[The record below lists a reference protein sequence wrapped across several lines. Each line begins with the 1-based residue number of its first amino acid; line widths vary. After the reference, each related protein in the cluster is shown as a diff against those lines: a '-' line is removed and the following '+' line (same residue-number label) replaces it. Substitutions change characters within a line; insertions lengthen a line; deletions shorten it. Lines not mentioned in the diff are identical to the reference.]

1 LDTEATLATHSSRER
16 ADAIS
21 KTAAYYVAF
30 VALGTTGAVLGATLG
45 DLADRTH
52 SQLSQISLLFTAGWL
67 GYLLGSFLGG
77 RVYDRVIG
85 HPVMAAALV
94 MMAAMLVLVPLAPL
108 LWLLFTVFL
117 ILGIA
122 QATLDVGGNA
132 LLVWIH
138 GDKVP
143 PFMNG
148 LHFFFGLGATLSPL
162 IIALALERNV
172 DITWAYWTLAVLM
185 LPVAVWL
192 LRLPSPS
199 IQSASEEGLAR
210 PVDRRLLALI
220 VVFFIFQ
227 VGAEISYGGWIATYS
242 ETTGLTSATGAK
254 YLNSAFWGA
263 FTVGRLLS
271 IPVALRLRPSAVLFG
286 GLVGCALSLVIIL
299 QWPDSPTA
307 LWLGTVGMGLSVAP
321 LFPTAI
327 SLVERRM
334 AITGQVTGWF
344 FVGAS
349 LGSMSVPL
357 LIGQLFEPIGPRAAM
372 LVILVD
378 ILLALGVFIV
388 IKLRFPRV
396 A

>member
-1 LDTEATLATHSSRER
+1 
-16 ADAIS
+16 
-21 KTAAYYVAF
+21 
-30 VALGTTGAVLGATLG
+30 LGATLS
-45 DLADRTH
+45 DLEARTH
-52 SQLSQISLLFTAGWL
+52 SQPSQISLLFTASWL
-67 GYLLGSFLGG
+67 GYLIGSFLGG

-94 MMAAMLVLVPLAPL
+94 MMAAMLVLAPLALL

-162 IIALALERNV
+162 IIALALDRNV
-172 DITWAYWTLAVLM
+172 DIAWAYWTLAVLM
-185 LPVAVWL
+185 LPVAAWL

-227 VGAEISYGGWIATYS
+227 VGAEIGFGGWIAKYS
-242 ETTGLTSATGAK
+242 ETTALASATGAK
-254 YLNSAFWGA
+254 VLNSAFWGA

-271 IPVALRLRPSAVLFG
+271 IPVAPRVRPSAVLFG
-286 GLVGCALSLVIIL
+286 GLVGCVLSLVVIL
-299 QWPDSPTA
+299 RWPDSPTA

-357 LIGQLFEPIGPRAAM
+357 LIGQLFEPFGAHSAM
-372 LVILVD
+372 VVLLVD
-378 ILLALGVFIV
+378 TLLALGVFIV